1 MGSQSSSASQS
12 NSLTSASGTS
22 SEVVIKTKEQ
32 LIEKLRDLR
41 DIDILMTRIHFGRY
55 SLQHNQTRQKKNQ
68 VWSSIGLAASKLL
81 LDSQSSK
88 LRVNVITP
96 RQSRLLHPVI
106 VIPIMVGAGIAGLLY
121 CGDKVYDD
129 IAWHEYIVI
138 EYGLR
143 LEIPLNGFAYSRFVR
158 IDFGSDGYAY
168 CEDKTINYWKTFE
181 NERKDHRGTLHNS
194 AHCIEHIDKL
204 IDIVENHNPKYNVA
218 INNCKH
224 FSAEIWIKMALSDA
238 ALDMCIYGLSRIHQS
253 KITQEIATLISL
265 YYCLVVIER
274 TDDRNDI

>member
-68 VWSSIGLAASKLL
+68 VWSSIGLATSILL
-81 LDSQSSK
+81 LDS
-88 LRVNVITP
+88 
-96 RQSRLLHPVI
+96 
-106 VIPIMVGAGIAGLLY
+106 AGIAGLLY